1 MSKWEDIVRDKLEG
15 YERVLPEG
23 SLDRF
28 RARREAAAAAG
39 APVAR
44 RFPLAWALAA
54 AVAAGLAAFF
64 FLRQPASP
72 EDGIQIVPQPAP
84 VVAAD
89 TDSTDVAEPVQ
100 PAPLVAHV
108 DVPKAAKRGNVQR
121 TGATSA
127 RTAMP
132 ADDKIQDVTGES
144 APATEELSTPDV
156 DAPIAQDIR
165 DDAVEVPVSVE
176 ASSPFIPDL
185 SAPEPVNWDV
195 GYAAAGVAGAGAFTA
210 LAVVVPPLL
219 YTRDYGIDFDRTK
232 DFQAG
237 AVHYMPLKTGV
248 SVRFPIY
255 ENLSIT
261 TGFNYSL
268 YLSRI
273 SFNLSGVKK
282 QSVQYLGIPV
292 RLDGTLASNRWFDV
306 YVGGGLEADYCLKAV
321 RGGEAIPKGGFV
333 FSLIGAGGIQF
344 NITDRLGIYVEP
356 GINLALPSK
365 APETYLTKHKVSF
378 QLGTGLRININD
390 K

>member
-1 MSKWEDIVRDKLEG
+1 MSKWEDIVKDKLEG
-15 YERVLPEG
+15 YERALPEG

-72 EDGIQIVPQPAP
+72 DDSIQIVPQPAP

-89 TDSTDVAEPVQ
+89 TDSTAVAEPVQ
-100 PAPLVAHV
+100 TSPLIALADAPKTVSRHNVKQAVAASDRETAPEV
-108 DVPKAAKRGNVQR
+108 SKAAHESPG
-121 TGATSA
+121 
-127 RTAMP
+127 TAP
-132 ADDKIQDVTGES
+132 
-144 APATEELSTPDV
+144 EEISTPDIE
-156 DAPIAQDIR
+156 APEAAQDIQ
-165 DDAVEVPVSVE
+165 DTSVE
-176 ASSPFIPDL
+176 ETVPADTSSPFIPDL
-185 SAPEPVNWDV
+185 SAPELLNWDV

-219 YTRDYGIDFDRTK
+219 YTRDYGLEFDRTK

-261 TGFNYSL
+261 TGLNYSL

-273 SFNLSGVKK
+273 SYNLSGVKK
-282 QSVQYLGIPV
+282 QSVQYLGISV

-333 FSLIGAGGIQF
+333 FSLLGAGGIQF
-344 NITDRLGIYVEP
+344 NVSDRLGIYVEP
-356 GINLALPSK
+356 EINLALPSK
-365 APETYLTKHKVSF
+365 APETYMTKHTVSL
-378 QLGTGLRININD
+378 QLSTGIRINIS